1 MQQNCCTIIH
11 LKYNRYPHIGMC
23 SFLRSQTDSALLRK
37 AGSEGEINFTLN
49 DFNKFFI
56 INELNKL
63 SGAKFE
69 Y

>member
-1 MQQNCCTIIH
+1 
-11 LKYNRYPHIGMC
+11 MC

-49 DFNKFFI
+49 EFNKFFI